1 MDPLGVSKNM
11 ATLTKEITMQML
23 KSSALALACCAVPFV
38 SFAAPNLECST
49 VRVLVGFPPGGGTD
63 FQARV
68 VVDAINKISEGVR
81 LQAVNVSG
89 QSGNKAA
96 REVIEAAPDGC
107 TLFFH
112 HAALLSS
119 YLTGR
124 TETSWDAFA
133 PVAMVSFEPAI
144 FAASKNDNFNTL
156 SELVEYASA
165 NPGGVTAAVSI
176 GSDSHFFA
184 LQLQDLLGVE
194 LNLVGYNG
202 EAERVTA
209 LLSNVIQ
216 FAQVTEQTASQY
228 LGKEMVPLTYAYGE
242 RSASLPDIPTAL
254 EEGYE
259 FVAGTTRGFLMPK
272 DTSPEIVDY
281 YSDLIEQ
288 AMQDEAVKTAFA
300 QSGTIVDYRDP
311 AAYTAWWTETAAN
324 WETLAI
330 KLGIFQPRG

>member
-1 MDPLGVSKNM
+1 MRLCK
-11 ATLTKEITMQML
+11 TT
-23 KSSALALACCAVPFV
+23 ALALACCITPVAA
-38 SFAAPNLECST
+38 FAQAGPECST

-68 VVDAINKISEGVR
+68 MVDAMNDLADNAH
-81 LQAVNVSG
+81 LQVVNLSG
-89 QSGNKAA
+89 QSGNRAA
-96 REVIEAAPDGC
+96 REVIEAEPDGC

-124 TETSWDAFA
+124 TETSWDAFQ
-133 PVAMVSFEPAI
+133 PIAMVSFEPAI
-144 FAASKNDNFNTL
+144 FAASQNDNFNSL

-165 NPGGVTAAVSI
+165 NPGEVAAAVSV

-184 LQLQDLLGVE
+184 LQLQDLLDVE
-194 LNLVGYNG
+194 LNLVGYDG

-228 LGKEMVPLTYAYGE
+228 FGNELVPLTYAYTE
-242 RSASLPDIPTAL
+242 RSKTLPDVPTAQ
-254 EEGYE
+254 EAGYD
-259 FVAGTTRGFLMPK
+259 FVAGTTRGFLMPQGA
-272 DTSPEIVDY
+272 SPEIAEY
-281 YSDLIEQ
+281 YSDLIGQ
-288 AMQDEAVKTAFA
+288 AVQSDAVQEAFQRT
-300 QSGTIVDYRDP
+300 GTVADYRATDD
-311 AAYTAWWTETAAN
+311 YTAWWQETSAT
-324 WETLAI
+324 WEDLAV

>member
-1 MDPLGVSKNM
+1 MYL
-11 ATLTKEITMQML
+11 L
-23 KSSALALACCAVPFV
+23 KSSALAIACCLAPIA
-38 SFAAPNLECST
+38 SFAAVDLECST
-49 VRVLVGFPPGGGTD
+49 AKVLVGFPPGGGTD

-68 VVDAINKISEGVR
+68 VVDAINEVSDGVR
-81 LQAVNVSG
+81 LQVVNVSG

-96 REVIEAAPDGC
+96 REVIDAAPDGC

-112 HAALLSS
+112 HAAILSS

-124 TETSWDAFA
+124 AETSWDAFA

-144 FAASKNDNFNTL
+144 YAASKNDDFNTL
-156 SELVEYASA
+156 AELVDYASA
-165 NPGGVTAAVSI
+165 NPGKVTAAVSV

-216 FAQVTEQTASQY
+216 FAQVTEQTAAQY
-228 LGKEMVPLTYAYGE
+228 LGNELVPLTYAYTE
-242 RSASLPDIPTAL
+242 RSESLPDIPTTTEA
-254 EEGYE
+254 GYD

-272 DTSPEIVDY
+272 DTSPEIVEHY
-281 YSDLIEQ
+281 AGLIEQ
-288 AMQDEAVKTAFA
+288 AMQNESVKEAFER
-300 QSGTIVDYRDP
+300 SGTIVDYRDP
-311 AAYTAWWTETAAN
+311 EAYTAWWKETADN
-324 WETLAI
+324 WEVLAV

>member
-1 MDPLGVSKNM
+1 MHLF
-11 ATLTKEITMQML
+11 
-23 KSSALALACCAVPFV
+23 KSSALALACCTLPVAG
-38 SFAAPNLECST
+38 FAAVDLECST
-49 VRVLVGFPPGGGTD
+49 ARVLVGFPPGGGTD

-68 VVDAINKISEGVR
+68 VVDAINEVSDGVH
-81 LQAVNVSG
+81 LQVVNLSG
-89 QSGNKAA
+89 QSGNRAA
-96 REVIEAAPDGC
+96 REVIDAAPDGC

-144 FAASKNDNFNTL
+144 YAASRNDNFNSL
-156 SELVEYASA
+156 SELVDYASA
-165 NPGGVTAAVSI
+165 HPGEITAAVSV

-184 LQLQDLLGVE
+184 LQLQDLLDVE

-209 LLSNVIQ
+209 MLSNVIQ

-228 LGKEMVPLTYAYGE
+228 LGNELVPLTYAYTE
-242 RSASLPDIPTAL
+242 RSDSLPDVPTAR
-254 EEGYE
+254 EAGYD
-259 FVAGTTRGFLMPK
+259 FVVGTTRGLLMPK
-272 DTSPEIVDY
+272 DTPAEIVDHY
-281 YSDLIEQ
+281 AQLIEQ
-288 AMQDEAVKTAFA
+288 AMQSEEVKAAFERT
-300 QSGTIVDYRDP
+300 GTIVDYRAP
-311 AAYTAWWTETAAN
+311 AEYTAWWQETAAA
-324 WETLAI
+324 WEELAI